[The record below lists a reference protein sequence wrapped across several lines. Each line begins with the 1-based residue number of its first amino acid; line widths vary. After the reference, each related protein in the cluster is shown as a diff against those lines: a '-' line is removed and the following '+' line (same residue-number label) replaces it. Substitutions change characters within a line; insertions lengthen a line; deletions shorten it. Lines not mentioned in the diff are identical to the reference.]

1 MDPSACGCPAEA
13 VSGSIV
19 VSFVF
24 ARRVCSMPIR
34 LPGAI
39 LGSFLLF
46 SSGAFGQ
53 TGLVAAYSFDEGTGT
68 TAGDS
73 SGNGNTGTIANAT
86 WAAAGKYGKALSFNG
101 TNARVSIPSSASLNL
116 TTGMTLE
123 AWVNPSVSRA
133 SWGDIIWKADA
144 LYFLEGTSTN
154 GGRPAGGAKNAS
166 GTWTDAYGPS
176 ALPVNTWTH
185 LAATYDGSF
194 VRLYVNGIQVTATA
208 RTGNLLSST
217 QPLFIGGNTLYGYYF
232 AGMIDD
238 VRVYNRA
245 LTQTEIQNDMNRP
258 VAGAA
263 PPLSSCDLN
272 GDSVVNSADVTLAV
286 DMTIGAAPCTATLVG
301 ANVCNAALVQ
311 QIVNSALGGPCGTA
325 GTPAPPVART
335 VTLTWTASVSSGVTG
350 YRVFR
355 GTVSGGPYT
364 QITPSPVTG
373 VSYVDAT
380 VESGRTYYYVVTAV
394 DAAGNQSVYSNQ
406 ATAAV
411 PGS

>member
-1 MDPSACGCPAEA
+1 M
-13 VSGSIV
+13 
-19 VSFVF
+19 SFLF
-24 ARRVCSMPIR
+24 ARRLRGLPTR

-39 LGSFLLF
+39 VGAFFLF
-46 SSGAFGQ
+46 ASGAFGQ
-53 TGLVAAYSFDEGTGT
+53 TGLVAAYSFDEGTGSA
-68 TAGDS
+68 AGDS
-73 SGNGNTGTIANAT
+73 SGNGNTGAITNAT
-86 WAAAGKYGKALSFNG
+86 WAPAGKYGRALSFNG
-101 TNARVSIPSSASLNL
+101 TNALVSIPSSASLNL

-123 AWVNPSVSRA
+123 AWVNPSVSRS
-133 SWGDIIWKADA
+133 SWGDIVWKADA

-154 GGRPAGGAKNAS
+154 GGRPAAGAKNAS

-194 VRLYVNGIQVTATA
+194 VRLYVNGVEVAAAA
-208 RTGNLLSST
+208 RTGNLLAST
-217 QPLFIGGNTLYGYYF
+217 QPLFIGGNTIYGYYF

-258 VAGAA
+258 VGGAA
-263 PPLSSCDLN
+263 PPSSCDLN

-311 QIVNSALGGPCGTA
+311 QVVNGALGGPCGTA
-325 GTPAPPVART
+325 GTPPPVART
-335 VTLTWTASVSSGVTG
+335 VTLTWTASVSSGVAG

-364 QITPSPVTG
+364 QITSSPVSG
-373 VSYVDAT
+373 VSYVDST

-406 ATAAV
+406 ATAVV
-411 PGS
+411 PAS